1 MFYYKSML
9 KNYAE
14 TKLIV
19 SVINEL
25 ILFLNSSGL
34 VFVII
39 MLILSANNIGL
50 TNLIMVNDRSF
61 IQMEKWMDPIPN
73 PVEHHVSYIP
83 I

>member
-1 MFYYKSML
+1 ML

-61 IQMEKWMDPIPN
+61 IQMEK
-73 PVEHHVSYIP
+73 
-83 I
+83 